1 LLDSE
6 CHNLGL
12 LIKMTNLHQHLH
24 YGHPIHNRNIGHD
37 NLNTVGYQGSDII
50 HAAEAMGPITIQGAE
65 RNNVHVETKKVPST
79 INGTERRHD
88 DKDSSMDAA
97 NQPYKKMRSS
107 IHHSNTSV
115 SANVETKKVPST
127 INGTERSH
135 DDKDS
140 SMDAANQPYKKMRS
154 SIHHSNT
161 SVSANVE
168 TKKVPST
175 INGTER
181 SHDNRDSSMDAADQP
196 YKKMRSSIHHSYTSV
211 ATFQVSDHSN
221 PSMSSL
227 RHHSTVSQSLLQ
239 GPGEMHE
246 LPSIRERVNNAEEA
260 VPEISDPYNI
270 PMN

>member
-1 LLDSE
+1 
-6 CHNLGL
+6 
-12 LIKMTNLHQHLH
+12 MTNLHQHLH

-65 RNNVHVETKKVPST
+65 RNNVH
-79 INGTERRHD
+79 
-88 DKDSSMDAA
+88 
-97 NQPYKKMRSS
+97 
-107 IHHSNTSV
+107 
-115 SANVETKKVPST
+115 VETKKVPST

>member
-79 INGTERRHD
+79 INGTEW
-88 DKDSSMDAA
+88 
-97 NQPYKKMRSS
+97 
-107 IHHSNTSV
+107 
-115 SANVETKKVPST
+115 
-127 INGTERSH
+127 
-135 DDKDS
+135 
-140 SMDAANQPYKKMRS
+140 
-154 SIHHSNT
+154 
-161 SVSANVE
+161 
-168 TKKVPST
+168 
-175 INGTER
+175 